1 MPLKEYQRVL
11 KNVKDKDFKPI
22 YFLSGPETYFI
33 DVITDYIEKNVL
45 TEEEKAFNQTII
57 YGKDVER
64 KEEWNTVLEA
74 IRRYPMMSERQV
86 VIIKEAQV
94 IKDLKQQLIDYLQ
107 NPMETTVLVVC
118 FKYKTT
124 NDKKLL
130 ALIKSKGIFF
140 LSKELS
146 EHKVPN
152 WVSEFL
158 RRKNFKITQKASFLL
173 TEYLGNN
180 LSKISNELEKLT
192 LVLKPETEINT
203 HDIEENIGIS
213 KDYNTFELIN
223 ALGTKN
229 HVKAYKIVSYF
240 GANAKQHPIP
250 LTIATLY
257 NYFGKILSLHYL
269 KDKNSRNVASQ
280 LGLPPFFVDQY
291 INGARLYPPAKC
303 AHIIRYIRECD
314 NQWKGIGTTG
324 MPDGELLKELI
335 YKILN

>member
-11 KNVKDKDFKPI
+11 KNIKDKDFKPI

-33 DVITDYIEKNVL
+33 DVITSYIESNVL
-45 TEEEKAFNQTII
+45 SEEEKAFNQTIL
-57 YGKDVER
+57 YGKDIER
-64 KEEWNTVLEA
+64 KEDWFSVLDA

-94 IKDLKQQLIDYLQ
+94 IKDLKEQLIDYLK

-124 NDKKLL
+124 SDKKLM

-146 EHKVPN
+146 EKMVPN

-158 RRKNFKITQKASFLL
+158 RRRNFKITQKASFLL

-223 ALGTKN
+223 ALGVKN
-229 HVKAYKIVSYF
+229 HAKAYKIVNYF

-250 LTIATLY
+250 LTINTLY
-257 NYFGKILSLHYL
+257 NYFGKLLSLHYL
-269 KDKNSRNVASQ
+269 KDKNPRNVASQ
-280 LGLPPFFVDQY
+280 LGLSPYFINQY
-291 INGARLYPPAKC
+291 LDGAKVYGPAKC

-314 NQWKGIGTTG
+314 NKWKGIGATAT
-324 MPDGELLKELI
+324 PDGELLKELI